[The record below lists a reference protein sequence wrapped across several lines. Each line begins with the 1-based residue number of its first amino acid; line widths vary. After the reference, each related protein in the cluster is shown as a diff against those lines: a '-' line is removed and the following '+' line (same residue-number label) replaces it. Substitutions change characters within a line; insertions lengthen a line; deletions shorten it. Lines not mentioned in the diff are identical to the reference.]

1 MEDGISVYRYSGNP
15 VSSTFPLAHG
25 ERSKPI
31 GICRHSLAVF
41 LCGPISI
48 TISPYAKER
57 YTEGADV
64 ERSERYAGPKC
75 VRYVPQSLGSYFQI
89 FLNPAAPRVLDPL
102 LLALIANV
110 RFFPLLDAR
119 SSSTALS
126 AESDKAALLP
136 RYIILVLF
144 QQWLVDVD
152 LDSCYDRH
160 L

>member
-1 MEDGISVYRYSGNP
+1 MRSGVDKGGRVELRARMEDGISVYRYSGNP

-41 LCGPISI
+41 L
-48 TISPYAKER
+48 
-57 YTEGADV
+57 EGADV

-152 LDSCYDRH
+152 LGSCYDRH